1 MKKIFLLFCCLLSTL
16 LLNCSDSN
24 TTQPVNTA
32 DISVTNLKPLNP
44 QVEGV
49 YEAWVSVETS
59 LDHDDEAYR
68 SLGRFN
74 IASNGSLID
83 TLGNPFSLKISRI
96 GNINLTEDALI
107 TIEPPGDNDTLPGNI
122 KFLGGAKSPQGNTL
136 VFNLTMG
143 YSEILGNIALQFST
157 ASAEYLLASPST
169 GDSNQFN
176 RGIWFSKTTSGP
188 TVPGLTLP
196 TIPDTLDWT
205 YQAWVIDSTN
215 TSWLYNIGRFN
226 ASLEVDD
233 YQQCQFNPPAQTW
246 PVPGNDWIQPNCPG
260 GGLPDITNLNSG
272 IYRLLITLEPRFEQG
287 SALLKPFYIQLFY
300 GNLLPGT
307 YGTVLSLPNVS
318 AGTMPSA
325 VIRLSVSN

>member
-1 MKKIFLLFCCLLSTL
+1 MKIIFFLLFLTISFLLLS
-16 LLNCSDSN
+16 CGDSN

-32 DISVTNLKPLNP
+32 DISVSNLKPLNS
-44 QVEGV
+44 QIEGV
-49 YEAWVSVETS
+49 YEAWVSIETS
-59 LDHDDEAYR
+59 FDHDDEAYR

-74 IASNGSLID
+74 MSSSGSIVD
-83 TLGNPFSLKISRI
+83 TSGGAFNLNIGRI

-122 KFLGGAKSPQGNTL
+122 KFLGGAKNQQGNTL

-143 YSEILGNIALQFST
+143 YGEILGNISSQFSS

-169 GDSNQFN
+169 GDTTQFN
-176 RGIWFSKTTSGP
+176 RGIWFSKTKNPP
-188 TVPGLTLP
+188 TVSGLTLP

-205 YQAWVIDSTN
+205 YQAWVIDSTVN
-215 TSWLYNIGRFN
+215 GGIYNIGRFN

-233 YQQCQFNPPAQTW
+233 YQLCQHTPPVQTW

-260 GGLPDITNLNSG
+260 GVLPDITNLNSG

-287 SALLKPFYIQLFY
+287 TALSKPFYIQLFY
-300 GNLLPGT
+300 GNLPPST